1 MDEVQYALHRSLIKV
16 KSFSD
21 PELHAEFTP
30 KYDAWIANSKEG
42 KEPEHPLVAVAEK
55 WMEENPI
62 DGLYSAV
69 GHTAEGVHYV
79 TLPNTVSEIILEAID
94 KTVKEF
100 NVRVPLGIEWI
111 TGKNWYN
118 CH

>member
-1 MDEVQYALHRSLIKV
+1 MDEAQYALHRSLIKV

-30 KYDAWIANSKEG
+30 KYKAWIDSGKEG

-69 GHTAEGVHYV
+69 GHTSEGVHYV
-79 TLPNTVSEIILEAID
+79 TLPNTVSETILESID
-94 KTVKEF
+94 ETVEEF
-100 NVRVPLGIEWI
+100 KIRVPLGIEWI
-111 TGKNWYN
+111 TGKNW
-118 CH
+118 

>member
-16 KSFSD
+16 KSFSN
-21 PELHAEFTP
+21 PEMHADYVA
-30 KYDAWIANSKEG
+30 KHKAWVDGGEEG
-42 KEPEHPLVAVAEK
+42 KEPKHPLEAAAEK
-55 WMEENPI
+55 WMEDNPI

-79 TLPNTVSEIILEAID
+79 TLPNTVSETILESID
-94 KTVKEF
+94 ETVKEF
-100 NVRVPLGIEWI
+100 GIRVPLGIEWI